1 MVERPEA
8 KQVRHGSHSNISVMF
23 RITEK
28 CYHPSVI
35 LEGLERSCQL
45 VGERFNGG
53 HQTQA

>member
-1 MVERPEA
+1 MGERPEA
-8 KQVRHGSHSNISVMF
+8 RQVRDGSHSNISVTF

-28 CYHPSVI
+28 CYHTSII

-45 VGERFNGG
+45 MEDRFNRG

>member
-1 MVERPEA
+1 MGERPEA
-8 KQVRHGSHSNISVMF
+8 RQGRDGSPSNISMMF

-28 CYHPSVI
+28 CYHSSII

-45 VGERFNGG
+45 MEERFNGG